1 MVTIE
6 EQQFR
11 AQIKSLLRDLLHE
24 IKTLNNKLDFL
35 IERDE
40 I

>member
-11 AQIKSLLRDLLHE
+11 AQIKSLLKELITEL
-24 IKTLNNKLDFL
+24 KTLNEGIKKLTD
-35 IERDE
+35 D
-40 I
+40 

>member
-11 AQIKSLLRDLLHE
+11 AQIKSLLKELIAELKTLNE
-24 IKTLNNKLDFL
+24 GIKTLID
-35 IERDE
+35 D
-40 I
+40 